1 MKDINADEQANSSNT
16 SNRRERALVE
26 VENKIEQRDAELEAP
41 RTRFLQDDAVSRID
55 FERTMSDLMTREE
68 QYHLLVE
75 GVQDYAIFML
85 DPVGRIISWNSGA
98 RQINGYEESEI
109 LGKHFSC
116 FYLAVD
122 AAAKKPEKELE
133 IAKSE
138 GRYEEEGKRVRKSG
152 QVFWASVVITPLWDD
167 LGVLRGFAKV
177 TRDISAR
184 KSAEEKTRLMVELAI
199 NAMILVD
206 ARGLL
211 VQVNPQTEKLFGY
224 SQEELL
230 GKPVEMLV
238 PESFQQKHPAQ
249 RDKFF
254 ANPSVRDMGAGRD
267 LHARRKDGTEFSVEI
282 GLNPIDIGDE
292 LLVIGSIVDITERK
306 RAEEKARLHLAELAH
321 AGRLSTVG
329 EMFSGLAHE
338 INQPLAAASNYA
350 RACVRMA
357 KSKNGATREQLQEWL
372 EKTAAQA
379 ERASEI
385 VKRLGTFMKKERS
398 TRSELNVN
406 RLIETVLALPVLL
419 TSPIDGSTPANVR
432 VELQE
437 PLPLIVADKVQIE
450 QVLVNLIRNANEA
463 MAGIEGVKRRLT
475 VKTEQK
481 NRVIQVSVSDTGHG
495 IPLEVQAQLFKPFFT
510 TKADGMGLGLSI
522 SRSIIETHRGEMFIK
537 SSPGNGTTIV
547 FQLPIEDGEE
557 TR

>member
-224 SQEELL
+224 SQEE
-230 GKPVEMLV
+230 
-238 PESFQQKHPAQ
+238 
-249 RDKFF
+249 
-254 ANPSVRDMGAGRD
+254 
-267 LHARRKDGTEFSVEI
+267 
-282 GLNPIDIGDE
+282 
-292 LLVIGSIVDITERK
+292 
-306 RAEEKARLHLAELAH
+306 
-321 AGRLSTVG
+321 
-329 EMFSGLAHE
+329 
-338 INQPLAAASNYA
+338 
-350 RACVRMA
+350 
-357 KSKNGATREQLQEWL
+357 
-372 EKTAAQA
+372 
-379 ERASEI
+379 
-385 VKRLGTFMKKERS
+385 
-398 TRSELNVN
+398 
-406 RLIETVLALPVLL
+406 
-419 TSPIDGSTPANVR
+419 
-432 VELQE
+432 
-437 PLPLIVADKVQIE
+437 
-450 QVLVNLIRNANEA
+450 
-463 MAGIEGVKRRLT
+463 
-475 VKTEQK
+475 
-481 NRVIQVSVSDTGHG
+481 
-495 IPLEVQAQLFKPFFT
+495 
-510 TKADGMGLGLSI
+510 
-522 SRSIIETHRGEMFIK
+522 
-537 SSPGNGTTIV
+537 
-547 FQLPIEDGEE
+547 
-557 TR
+557 